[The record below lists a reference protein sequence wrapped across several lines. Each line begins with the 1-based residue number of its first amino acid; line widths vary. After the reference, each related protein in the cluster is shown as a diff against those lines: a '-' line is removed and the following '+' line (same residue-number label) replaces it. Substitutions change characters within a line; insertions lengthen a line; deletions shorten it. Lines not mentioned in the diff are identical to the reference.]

1 MGKFKNLLIKS
12 LGGYTKKEYTR
23 IERKYQGL
31 LDSKTNADVV
41 YICNEYIMRSLKILD
56 DYARNELYGLPTD
69 SWTAKMFNVIHN
81 NWLRV
86 MVQYIHQKSNVIYT
100 IDTTLDGKKIFSPE
114 HENKNDDDLFI
125 LSNDNWEF

>member
-1 MGKFKNLLIKS
+1 MGKIRNVLIKS

-31 LDSKTNADVV
+31 LDSKTSTDSV
-41 YICNEYIMRSLKILD
+41 YITNEYIMRCLKTLD
-56 DYARNELYGLPTD
+56 DYARKELYGLPSD
-69 SWTAKMFNVIHN
+69 SWAAKMFNVIHN

-86 MVQYIHQKSNVIYT
+86 MVQYIHQKSNVIYEV
-100 IDTTLDGKKIFSPE
+100 DTTLDNKKIFSPA

-125 LSNDNWEF
+125 LNNDNWEF